1 MHSLMKHDVR
11 KAKILWTYSS
21 FLGMDVEWNHEE
33 NQVLLS
39 QKTNIEQKGWI
50 QTTSKEVR
58 NPMSNTI
65 NLRIAKPNP
74 GNKLLLPIT
83 GTLRYLEIEPDLIF
97 WWLQAV

>member
-1 MHSLMKHDVR
+1 MLGKQKSYGLIPAFLEWMWNGIMR
-11 KAKILWTYSS
+11 K
-21 FLGMDVEWNHEE
+21 

-74 GNKLLLPIT
+74 ENKLLLPIT
-83 GTLRYLEIEPDLIF
+83 GTLRYLQIEPDLIF

>member
-1 MHSLMKHDVR
+1 MMLGKQKSYELIPAFLEWMWNGIMR
-11 KAKILWTYSS
+11 K
-21 FLGMDVEWNHEE
+21 

-74 GNKLLLPIT
+74 ENKLLLPIT
-83 GTLRYLEIEPDLIF
+83 GTLRYLQIEPDLIF